1 MLRGGQPLPHIELEA
16 LAVMAQLRSA
26 GIRVEASLGRS
37 FKAQMRRADK
47 AGYPLCAILGE
58 DEVKAATL
66 TVRDMKMATQVKVSR
81 AAVVDEITAIL
92 ADNKGER
99 A

>member
-1 MLRGGQPLPHIELEA
+1 MLF
-16 LAVMAQLRSA
+16 RS
-26 GIRVEASLGRS
+26 
-37 FKAQMRRADK
+37 
-47 AGYPLCAILGE
+47 YPLCAILGE